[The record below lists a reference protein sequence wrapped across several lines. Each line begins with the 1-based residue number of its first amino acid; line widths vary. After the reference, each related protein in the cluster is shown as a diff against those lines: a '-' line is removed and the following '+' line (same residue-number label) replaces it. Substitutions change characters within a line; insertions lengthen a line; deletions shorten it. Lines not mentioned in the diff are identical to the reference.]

1 MHRVSLIMLND
12 VISYSSC
19 SGVEA
24 VTSLGIFWLSSALGW
39 DECGLPEV
47 GHGFPT
53 QRWFMIHHTDLGR
66 VDPEVVEVGPG
77 PMFTDGA

>member
-1 MHRVSLIMLND
+1 MMLSLFSL
-12 VISYSSC
+12 Y

-24 VTSLGIFWLSSALGW
+24 VINIFWLSSALA
-39 DECGLPEV
+39 CNVCRLPEV

-53 QRWFMIHHTDLGR
+53 QRWFMIHHTNLGR